1 MASQIS
7 DEALGSVILHSV
19 TYSSYPDS
27 EDVASAE
34 LPPSALPNL
43 QKVLEEAREDIKKDI
58 RVVSREAAPDIDG
71 WIAQAKQLQADI
83 QDSKATARAIV
94 QAAEE
99 GQKEAAKAHDA
110 GAKVVLLENELVFNE
125 TLVNIVEQMKHISAQ
140 VEAAQDD
147 AVQSRVSQA
156 LDKLGEIEEVMKKL
170 GTFSDTRVA
179 GLLQSKANV
188 LRRAITENATECW
201 NALLVPDPSVR
212 KIIIKDKIQRETL
225 ISIEMVVEVLKK
237 LRLFDTAVGRFAMAF
252 ESIIISPRLSI
263 TRDPGVLAI
272 KIDEDDIQAK
282 GGVKSMS
289 VHSALEDIHRI
300 AEYLSTRLPPSIA
313 VPLSA
318 KLVPVIATKLIN
330 NWLVPAVPLH
340 LKDIPAF
347 QETLSLVLGL
357 AEYLDE
363 LTWSSQSQLV
373 EWVDSSAEL
382 WLAKRKEATI
392 AGIRRVCFKGVLT
405 THTVERVETQMVSK
419 SDDIIT
425 GNEAQDDDWGAD
437 WGEEDTTA
445 EESKTAESVDE
456 EDVSAWGVDDDT
468 EEETPKP
475 ESKEA
480 SEPGE
485 DEADAWGWDDEDVQ
499 AAPTDASPKLTKSSK
514 ANGASQPQQPV
525 SREITLKETYV
536 VTSIPDAILEIIN
549 QVMSDVDALSRPPLS
564 TTAIAPAG
572 PNLYAMPS
580 LVLAMYRATAST
592 HYQNLPA
599 GNMLIYNDCM
609 RLSSRL
615 TNLLTSLPSPPNPI
629 GPTTPPHL
637 HPTLLS
643 PLRLSIESSIK
654 KTDSL
659 AHRAYGREMEAQR
672 TIVRDLLDGAQ
683 GFGSCTAAPFAG
695 ECANAITMTV
705 DRIREVAAIWKIV
718 LSRSVRLQSLGSL
731 LSAAITKVITEIE
744 ELPDIPEEES
754 RKLRGFCMQ
763 LGELSSL
770 FIADDEAASGT
781 DGQGDA
787 QQRDLTSIYTPN
799 WFKFQYL
806 AEILDASLA
815 DIKYFWQEG
824 ELRLEMEKEEVVDLI
839 KALFADSEHRRRAIQ
854 EIRR

>member
-1 MASQIS
+1 MPSQIS

-19 TYSSYPDS
+19 TYSSYPES

-34 LPPSALPNL
+34 LPPSALPHL
-43 QKVLEEAREDIKKDI
+43 QKVLEEAREDVKKDI

-71 WIAQAKQLQADI
+71 WIAQAKLLQADI
-83 QDSKATARAIV
+83 QRSKATARAIV

-99 GQKEAAKAHDA
+99 GKKEAAKAHDA
-110 GAKVVLLENELVFNE
+110 GAKVVLLESELVFNE

-140 VEAAQDD
+140 LEAAQDD

-156 LDKLGEIEEVMKKL
+156 LDKLRGIEEIMKGL
-170 GTFSDTRVA
+170 GSFSDTRVV
-179 GLLQSKANV
+179 GLLQSKATI

-201 NALLVPDPSVR
+201 NALLVADPSAR
-212 KIIIKDKIQRETL
+212 KITIKDKIQRETL
-225 ISIEMVVEVLKK
+225 ISIDMVVEVLKK
-237 LRLFDTAVGRFAMAF
+237 LRLFDTAVGRLAMAF

-263 TRDPGVLAI
+263 TRDPGVLQI
-272 KIDEDDIQAK
+272 VIDEDDIQAK
-282 GGVKSMS
+282 GLIKSMS
-289 VHSALEDIHRI
+289 VHSALEDIQRV
-300 AEYLSTRLPPSIA
+300 AEYLSTRLPASIA

-318 KLVPVIATKLIN
+318 KLVPVFATKLIN
-330 NWLVPAVPLH
+330 NWLVPAIPLH

-363 LTWSSQSQLV
+363 LTWSGQSQLV
-373 EWVDSSAEL
+373 EWVDRSAEL
-382 WLAKRKEATI
+382 WLTKRKEATI
-392 AGIRRVCFKGVLT
+392 AGIRRVCFKGVHT
-405 THTVERVETQMVSK
+405 THTVERVETQVVSK
-419 SDDIIT
+419 SDSIIK
-425 GNEAQDDDWGAD
+425 GSEAQDDDWGAE
-437 WGEEDTTA
+437 WGDEDTAT
-445 EESKTAESVDE
+445 EESKTAEPVEE

-468 EEETPKP
+468 EEEPPKTEP
-475 ESKEA
+475 KEA
-480 SEPGE
+480 AEAGE
-485 DEADAWGWDDEDVQ
+485 DEADAWGWDDEVTQ
-499 AAPTDASPKLTKSSK
+499 AAHTDSSPKLTKSTK
-514 ANGASQPQQPV
+514 VNGASQPQQPV

-549 QVMSDVDALSRPPLS
+549 QVLSDVDALARPPLS
-564 TTAIAPAG
+564 STAIAPAG
-572 PNLYAMPS
+572 PGLYAMPS
-580 LVLAMYRATAST
+580 LALAMYRATAST
-592 HYQNLPA
+592 HYQSLAA
-599 GNMLIYNDCM
+599 GNMLIYNDCR
-609 RLSSRL
+609 RLSSQL
-615 TNLLTSLPSPPNPI
+615 SNLLTSLPSSPNPI
-629 GPTTPPHL
+629 GPSTPPHL
-637 HPTLLS
+637 HPTLLA

-659 AHRAYGREMEAQR
+659 AHRAYGREMDAQR
-672 TIVRDLLDGAQ
+672 TILRDLLDGAQ
-683 GFGSCTAAPFAG
+683 GFGSCTIAPFAS

-705 DRIREVAAIWKIV
+705 DRIREVAAIWKVV

-731 LSAAITKVITEIE
+731 LSTAITKVITEIE

-754 RKLRGFCMQ
+754 RKLRGFCVQ

-770 FIADDEAASGT
+770 FIADDEGAG
-781 DGQGDA
+781 GQGDG

-854 EIRR
+854 DIRR